1 VSASPH
7 GTDGHDSEARPT
19 DDPADHDHDLIA
31 EESAPGATTVV
42 ESRQAPDL
50 PAEPPAP
57 DGKPDAR
64 RRIRDEIGARSRLIA
79 VLLTASFLYI
89 VVDIFVKGPLTQLDI
104 QLHNWDGQTEIP
116 SLDRAAWIYDK
127 MGQRSVLVPILLIVA
142 GVFARRHRTW
152 RPVVLAAM
160 SFLVLNVVVGA
171 IKLLIGRAQT
181 ETGSPDVLS
190 GGVIFPSGHSS
201 NMVLTGGVIVYLF
214 LRYARN
220 PPLRTIAGVWAV
232 LTTLTCLTSV
242 YIGSHWL
249 TDLIAGALVGGLLLQ
264 SVILFDI
271 ATKDVRYTRP
281 WWWRRTVALLPF
293 LETDRDRVDAVAVTG
308 GRLGGV
314 VEDVPEVRAAPGAA
328 GLDATHAE

>member
-19 DDPADHDHDLIA
+19 DDPADHDKDLTA

-57 DGKPDAR
+57 DGKPTAR

-79 VLLTASFLYI
+79 VLLTVSFLYI
-89 VVDIFVKGPLTQLDI
+89 VVDIFVKGPLTLLDI
-104 QLHNWDGQTEIP
+104 YVHNWDGQTEIP

-152 RPVVLAAM
+152 RPVVLASM

-171 IKLLIGRAQT
+171 IKLLTGRAQT
-181 ETGSPDVLS
+181 ETGSPDVLT
-190 GGVIFPSGHSS
+190 GGIIFPSGHSS
-201 NMVLTGGVIVYLF
+201 NMVLTGGVIVYLC
-214 LRYARN
+214 LRYGRN
-220 PPLRTIAGVWAV
+220 APVRTIAGLWAV
-232 LTTLTCLTSV
+232 LTTLTCLTSL

-249 TDLIAGALVGGLLLQ
+249 SDLIAGALIGGLLLQ

-281 WWWRRTVALLPF
+281 WWWRRLVALLPF

-314 VEDVPEVRAAPGAA
+314 VEDVPEVRPAASAA
-328 GLDATHAE
+328 GLDPTHAE